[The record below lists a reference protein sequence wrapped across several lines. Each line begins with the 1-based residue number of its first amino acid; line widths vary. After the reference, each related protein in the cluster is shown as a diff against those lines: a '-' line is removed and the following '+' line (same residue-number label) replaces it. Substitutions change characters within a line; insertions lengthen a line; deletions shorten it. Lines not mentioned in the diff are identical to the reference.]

1 MDVCRWISQVSSLVL
16 ARVVSFKYLGVSP
29 VFFGGLHQPN
39 QAFAGNYYS
48 FANAHQKE
56 ARLFFTQGCV
66 PDETEDEV
74 ENETQGETDHDND
87 RSALSRDASGESEPE
102 PEPEPIPQ
110 KKARGRPKG
119 KQKKAGK

>member
-1 MDVCRWISQVSSLVL
+1 MDVCKWISQVYNSVQ
-16 ARVVSFKYLGVSP
+16 ARVVSFKFLEVSRL
-29 VFFGGLHQPN
+29 FSLNRLHQPN
-39 QAFAGNYYS
+39 QAFPGNYYS
-48 FANAHQKE
+48 FANTHQKE

-66 PDETEDEV
+66 PDETEDEI

-87 RSALSRDASGESEPE
+87 RSALSRDASAESEPE
-102 PEPEPIPQ
+102 PEPALPQ